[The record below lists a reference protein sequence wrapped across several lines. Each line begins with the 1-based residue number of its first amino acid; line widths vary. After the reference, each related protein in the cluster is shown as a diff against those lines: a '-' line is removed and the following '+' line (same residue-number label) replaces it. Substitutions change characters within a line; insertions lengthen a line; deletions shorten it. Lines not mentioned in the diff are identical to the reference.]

1 MDKTCIFSIVFN
13 INSNDLKININ
24 RIKINEI
31 IFKNIFP
38 VIKDLWKY
46 VTLILVCLT
55 EENLGII
62 LIGLAHTI

>member
-13 INSNDLKININ
+13 INSNDLKINITG
-24 RIKINEI
+24 IKINEI